1 MRTHAKHYLTA
12 LSLVAFL
19 ALPVWAH
26 TDSAQLTV
34 INPTTIAGKQLKPG
48 TYKLEVQPDQKELK
62 VVNTESYKTVA
73 EVPCHWVN
81 LKNAP
86 NNTEVMLRKNKI
98 TEVDFSGK
106 MQAIRVG

>member
-1 MRTHAKHYLTA
+1 MRTHAKHYLMA

-34 INPTTIAGKQLKPG
+34 MNPTTIAGKQLKPG
-48 TYKLEVQPDQKELK
+48 NYRLEVQPDQTHLK
-62 VVNTESYKTVA
+62 VVNTETYKTVA
-73 EVPCHWVN
+73 EVPCHWIN

-86 NNTEVMLRKNKI
+86 INTEVELNKNKV
-98 TEVDFSGK
+98 TEIDFSGRT
-106 MQAIRVG
+106 QAVRVG